1 MGLEEIQ
8 GGLHRYY
15 DRLTSGIC
23 LIGMETGEPIL
34 FVNKGMLKIYHCM
47 DEVEFYRFTG
57 RRFRGMVDG
66 EDYYPIAHMSEPD
79 RSEFVTFRFRT
90 RDDHFRRAEGSASVI
105 SLEDGT
111 KAWLLQIISS
121 ELKGSSAQN
130 DPLTGLLG
138 MRLFFK
144 RALQVARRESPK
156 GHLSAYCPIYFN
168 LTNFRL
174 YNSLHGL
181 SAGDH
186 CLKRIA
192 ALLRQYFPGALIAHF
207 SADGF
212 GVLAMRE
219 NIFQNIEVI
228 CSRVNAY
235 INNSNIVLKAGVC
248 LLEEDDIHIVRHT
261 FDMAKIACDTIKT
274 DATRCWAVYTRD
286 MGEALEKRAF
296 VLENFNAA
304 LEKGHIKVYYQP
316 VIRAMTGK
324 ICGVEALARWEDPV
338 YGRLMPN
345 VFIPVLEQARLI
357 HKLDIYVLDQVA
369 KQLHYRLVNKR
380 SVLPVSV
387 NLSRHDFNLMDPYAM
402 VEKIIT
408 RYDLQRDYIR
418 IEVTETAL
426 VKEKH
431 NLIQTLRQ
439 FQRSGYQV
447 WLDDFGSAYSS
458 LNVLHNYHFD
468 ELKIDMAFLRNF
480 NEKSRRILKAIVL
493 MAKELGVHTLAEG
506 AETKAQVDFLKQV
519 GCEKIQGYY
528 FGQPMSYEDIQ
539 IFCENYEYGQETR
552 REEPVYDKAGLI
564 NVVTDVPVAIFH
576 YDGKQAVVL
585 SANPAFRQ
593 IICDA
598 LPGYNGVDMPLRI
611 EDLFFRQR
619 LQPCLDE
626 LVASGREQVVTYI
639 ERDHYLQLRLELIG
653 GTQGR
658 YLCRACVYHIADTG
672 KDRETHQIDYLL
684 RNILKLYRDL
694 YYLNPKDDTCK
705 VIKTCMPNRVE
716 GQVLHG
722 IQSIIRDYADRFV
735 YSDDRNRFLSFLDFD
750 NVCRQTSQSQT
761 ASDSSVFR
769 IKQADGSYHWTVFL
783 VLLLRDDGRQNLL
796 LCCRED
802 VWETARDRKSLLP
815 ILATSFGIHELEP
828 ARQPYFRLLRE
839 LCQAM
844 IHYSG
849 IKFFWKDR
857 ARRFAGVSQSFLD
870 YYGLKDEKAL
880 IGKTDED
887 LGWIVNDR
895 VYRDA
900 EMAVLEKGQVTRDV
914 LGQCLVQGRLHQI
927 ASTKFPI
934 YRGKRII
941 GLLGYFE
948 DVDESSRHQAQLHTV
963 SLIDAETGLLNFR
976 GLLLVGE
983 DYMEAYRRYGTDY
996 VCVVLEVP
1004 EYEQVFRDYGD
1015 EVAGK
1020 LLQAITDQLLTLH
1033 SLKGSL
1039 AHLSG
1044 CRFFYITHQSLDRDF
1059 RNTLLGLTNAIHSL
1073 TDIGGYSCT
1082 LYLQYAIVQGSEG
1095 RDFDEI
1101 MQLLRERLK
1110 DAEEQ
1115 RYGQAV
1121 YIGDRLVF
1129 DKEKFDKL
1137 DEEVS
1142 IIDPDTYELVYVN
1155 EYMQKSYGFSD
1166 AYSWV
1171 GEKCYKLLYGLDR
1184 PCDDCIN
1191 GQLRRDCFCTV
1202 TRRNRKT
1209 GQNLFMR
1216 TTLIPWQGKN
1226 YRFSM
1231 AADINQYINRD
1242 LAENRVI
1249 FREVM
1254 ANDVI
1259 AIGMREADPSVGLQK
1274 MLAHIGRSLQAERVL
1289 IFEEQGSRVS
1299 ATYEWHQED
1308 LQPVAH
1314 TVQHIPINSLRPLYA
1329 KFDTKQMAIIED
1341 VQSFLRDNPGFT
1353 PYISGVRRLVSGHLT
1368 QSGRSLGFTEVINP
1382 SALAFKSAGLLLST
1396 LTLFLAIM
1404 LRNRD
1409 IFRSLERIST
1419 TDQLTGVGNRRGFSE
1434 YLRTL
1439 SDGMS
1444 LAFIF
1449 GDLNGLKQINDTQGH
1464 EAGDQL
1470 ICQAARIMKSL
1481 TDDSAVFRMGGDEF
1495 MLVVRN
1501 VDKTQ
1506 ARRIIRDLRARY
1518 RSSGISMA
1526 LGCIVCHAPIVNID
1540 DVISQ
1545 VDREMY
1551 ADKERIYGRRQS

>member
-1 MGLEEIQ
+1 MDVASIQ
-8 GGLHRYY
+8 AELHRYY
-15 DRLTSGIC
+15 DKLIAGVC
-23 LIGMETGEPIL
+23 LIGMDESEPIL
-34 FVNKGMLKIYHCM
+34 FVNRGLLDMYHCG
-47 DEVEFYRFTG
+47 DEGEFYRLTG
-57 RRFRGMVDG
+57 KVRKGMI
-66 EDYYPIAHMSEPD
+66 EAADYRPLDKADDAGRPKFI
-79 RSEFVTFRFRT
+79 TFRFRT
-90 RDDHFRRAEGSASVI
+90 
-105 SLEDGT
+105 
-111 KAWLLQIISS
+111 
-121 ELKGSSAQN
+121 
-130 DPLTGLLG
+130 
-138 MRLFFK
+138 
-144 RALQVARRESPK
+144 
-156 GHLSAYCPIYFN
+156 
-168 LTNFRL
+168 
-174 YNSLHGL
+174 
-181 SAGDH
+181 
-186 CLKRIA
+186 
-192 ALLRQYFPGALIAHF
+192 
-207 SADGF
+207 
-212 GVLAMRE
+212 
-219 NIFQNIEVI
+219 
-228 CSRVNAY
+228 
-235 INNSNIVLKAGVC
+235 
-248 LLEEDDIHIVRHT
+248 
-261 FDMAKIACDTIKT
+261 
-274 DATRCWAVYTRD
+274 
-286 MGEALEKRAF
+286 
-296 VLENFNAA
+296 
-304 LEKGHIKVYYQP
+304 
-316 VIRAMTGK
+316 
-324 ICGVEALARWEDPV
+324 
-338 YGRLMPN
+338 
-345 VFIPVLEQARLI
+345 
-357 HKLDIYVLDQVA
+357 
-369 KQLHYRLVNKR
+369 
-380 SVLPVSV
+380 
-387 NLSRHDFNLMDPYAM
+387 
-402 VEKIIT
+402 
-408 RYDLQRDYIR
+408 
-418 IEVTETAL
+418 
-426 VKEKH
+426 
-431 NLIQTLRQ
+431 
-439 FQRSGYQV
+439 
-447 WLDDFGSAYSS
+447 
-458 LNVLHNYHFD
+458 
-468 ELKIDMAFLRNF
+468 
-480 NEKSRRILKAIVL
+480 
-493 MAKELGVHTLAEG
+493 
-506 AETKAQVDFLKQV
+506 
-519 GCEKIQGYY
+519 
-528 FGQPMSYEDIQ
+528 
-539 IFCENYEYGQETR
+539 
-552 REEPVYDKAGLI
+552 
-564 NVVTDVPVAIFH
+564 
-576 YDGKQAVVL
+576 
-585 SANPAFRQ
+585 
-593 IICDA
+593 
-598 LPGYNGVDMPLRI
+598 
-611 EDLFFRQR
+611 
-619 LQPCLDE
+619 
-626 LVASGREQVVTYI
+626 
-639 ERDHYLQLRLELIG
+639 
-653 GTQGR
+653 
-658 YLCRACVYHIADTG
+658 
-672 KDRETHQIDYLL
+672 
-684 RNILKLYRDL
+684 
-694 YYLNPKDDTCK
+694 
-705 VIKTCMPNRVE
+705 
-716 GQVLHG
+716 
-722 IQSIIRDYADRFV
+722 
-735 YSDDRNRFLSFLDFD
+735 
-750 NVCRQTSQSQT
+750 
-761 ASDSSVFR
+761 
-769 IKQADGSYHWTVFL
+769 ADGSYHWTVFL
-783 VLLLRDDGRQNLL
+783 VLLLRVDNRQDLL

-839 LCQAM
+839 LCQSM

-887 LGWIVNDR
+887 LGWIVNDC
-895 VYRDA
+895 VYREA

-914 LGQCLVQGRLHQI
+914 LGQCLVQGRLRQI

-1044 CRFFYITHQSLDRDF
+1044 CRFFYITHQSLDWDF

-1249 FREVM
+1249 FREAM

-1382 SALAFKSAGLLLST
+1382 SVLAFKSAGLLLST

-1409 IFRSLERIST
+1409 TFRSLERLST
-1419 TDQLTGVGNRRGFSE
+1419 TDQLTGAGNRRGFTE
-1434 YLRTL
+1434 YIRAVP
-1439 SDGMS
+1439 DGIF

-1449 GDLNGLKQINDTQGH
+1449 GDLNGLKRINDTQGH
-1464 EAGDQL
+1464 EAGDHLLQ
-1470 ICQAARIMKSL
+1470 QAVRHMKALSG
-1481 TDDSAVFRMGGDEF
+1481 DNAVFRMGGDEF
-1495 MLVVRN
+1495 MVIARNASEQQAQQLVRE
-1501 VDKTQ
+1501 
-1506 ARRIIRDLRARY
+1506 LLARY

-1526 LGCIVCHAPIVNID
+1526 LGVVVCQTPIANID
-1540 DVISQ
+1540 EVLSQ
-1545 VDREMY
+1545 ADREMY
-1551 ADKERIYGRRQS
+1551 TDKERIYTSWRHS

>member
-1 MGLEEIQ
+1 MDVASIQ
-8 GGLHRYY
+8 AELHRYY
-15 DRLTSGIC
+15 DKLIAGVC
-23 LIGMETGEPIL
+23 LIGMDESEPIL
-34 FVNKGMLKIYHCM
+34 FVNRGLLDMYHCG
-47 DEVEFYRFTG
+47 DEGEFYRLTG
-57 RRFRGMVDG
+57 KVRKGMIKAA
-66 EDYYPIAHMSEPD
+66 DYRPLDKADDAGRPKFI
-79 RSEFVTFRFRT
+79 TFRFRT
-90 RDDHFRRAEGSASVI
+90 
-105 SLEDGT
+105 
-111 KAWLLQIISS
+111 
-121 ELKGSSAQN
+121 
-130 DPLTGLLG
+130 
-138 MRLFFK
+138 
-144 RALQVARRESPK
+144 
-156 GHLSAYCPIYFN
+156 
-168 LTNFRL
+168 
-174 YNSLHGL
+174 
-181 SAGDH
+181 
-186 CLKRIA
+186 
-192 ALLRQYFPGALIAHF
+192 
-207 SADGF
+207 
-212 GVLAMRE
+212 
-219 NIFQNIEVI
+219 
-228 CSRVNAY
+228 
-235 INNSNIVLKAGVC
+235 
-248 LLEEDDIHIVRHT
+248 
-261 FDMAKIACDTIKT
+261 
-274 DATRCWAVYTRD
+274 
-286 MGEALEKRAF
+286 
-296 VLENFNAA
+296 
-304 LEKGHIKVYYQP
+304 
-316 VIRAMTGK
+316 
-324 ICGVEALARWEDPV
+324 
-338 YGRLMPN
+338 
-345 VFIPVLEQARLI
+345 
-357 HKLDIYVLDQVA
+357 
-369 KQLHYRLVNKR
+369 
-380 SVLPVSV
+380 
-387 NLSRHDFNLMDPYAM
+387 
-402 VEKIIT
+402 
-408 RYDLQRDYIR
+408 
-418 IEVTETAL
+418 
-426 VKEKH
+426 
-431 NLIQTLRQ
+431 
-439 FQRSGYQV
+439 
-447 WLDDFGSAYSS
+447 
-458 LNVLHNYHFD
+458 
-468 ELKIDMAFLRNF
+468 
-480 NEKSRRILKAIVL
+480 
-493 MAKELGVHTLAEG
+493 
-506 AETKAQVDFLKQV
+506 
-519 GCEKIQGYY
+519 
-528 FGQPMSYEDIQ
+528 
-539 IFCENYEYGQETR
+539 
-552 REEPVYDKAGLI
+552 
-564 NVVTDVPVAIFH
+564 
-576 YDGKQAVVL
+576 
-585 SANPAFRQ
+585 
-593 IICDA
+593 
-598 LPGYNGVDMPLRI
+598 
-611 EDLFFRQR
+611 
-619 LQPCLDE
+619 
-626 LVASGREQVVTYI
+626 
-639 ERDHYLQLRLELIG
+639 
-653 GTQGR
+653 
-658 YLCRACVYHIADTG
+658 
-672 KDRETHQIDYLL
+672 
-684 RNILKLYRDL
+684 
-694 YYLNPKDDTCK
+694 
-705 VIKTCMPNRVE
+705 
-716 GQVLHG
+716 
-722 IQSIIRDYADRFV
+722 
-735 YSDDRNRFLSFLDFD
+735 
-750 NVCRQTSQSQT
+750 
-761 ASDSSVFR
+761 
-769 IKQADGSYHWTVFL
+769 ADGSYHWTVFL
-783 VLLLRDDGRQNLL
+783 VLLLRVDNRQDLL

-802 VWETARDRKSLLP
+802 VWETARDRKRLLP
-815 ILATSFGIHELEP
+815 VLATSFGIHELEP
-828 ARQPYFRLLRE
+828 VHQPYFRLLRE

-849 IKFFWKDR
+849 IKFFWKDK
-857 ARRFAGVSQSFLD
+857 ARRFVGVSQSFFD
-870 YYGLKDEKAL
+870 YCGLKNEKVL

-887 LGWIVNDR
+887 LGWNIHDR
-895 VYRDA
+895 VYREA
-900 EMAVLEKGQVTRDV
+900 EMAVLEKGEVMRDV

-1171 GEKCYKLLYGLDR
+1171 GEKCYKLLSGLDG
-1184 PCDDCIN
+1184 PCEDCIN
-1191 GQLRRDCFCTV
+1191 GQLRRDCFCTT
-1202 TRRNRKT
+1202 TRRNCKT
-1209 GQNLFMR
+1209 GQNLLMR

-1231 AADINQYINRD
+1231 AADLNQYISRD

-1249 FREVM
+1249 FREAM

-1259 AIGMREADPSVGLQK
+1259 AIGMREADPNVGLQK
-1274 MLAHIGRSLQAERVL
+1274 MLAHIGHSLQAERVL
-1289 IFEEQGSRVS
+1289 LFEEQDGQVS

-1409 IFRSLERIST
+1409 IFRSLERLGA
-1419 TDQLTGVGNRRGFSE
+1419 TDQMTGVGNRRGFAE
-1434 YLRTL
+1434 YLRAL
-1439 SDGMS
+1439 PDGMS

-1449 GDLNGLKQINDTQGH
+1449 GDLNGLKQTNDTLGH

-1470 ICQAARIMKSL
+1470 IRQAAQIMKNL
-1481 TDDSAVFRMGGDEF
+1481 TGDIAVFRMGGDEF

-1540 DVISQ
+1540 DVLSQ
-1545 VDREMY
+1545 VDQKMY

>member
-1 MGLEEIQ
+1 MDVASIQ
-8 GGLHRYY
+8 AELHRYY
-15 DRLTSGIC
+15 DKLIAGVC
-23 LIGMETGEPIL
+23 LIGMDESEPIL
-34 FVNKGMLKIYHCM
+34 FVNRGLLNMYHCG
-47 DEVEFYRFTG
+47 DEGEFYRLTG
-57 RRFRGMVDG
+57 KVRKGMI
-66 EDYYPIAHMSEPD
+66 EAADYRPLDKADDAGRPKFI
-79 RSEFVTFRFRT
+79 TFRFRT
-90 RDDHFRRAEGSASVI
+90 
-105 SLEDGT
+105 
-111 KAWLLQIISS
+111 
-121 ELKGSSAQN
+121 
-130 DPLTGLLG
+130 
-138 MRLFFK
+138 
-144 RALQVARRESPK
+144 
-156 GHLSAYCPIYFN
+156 
-168 LTNFRL
+168 
-174 YNSLHGL
+174 
-181 SAGDH
+181 
-186 CLKRIA
+186 
-192 ALLRQYFPGALIAHF
+192 
-207 SADGF
+207 
-212 GVLAMRE
+212 
-219 NIFQNIEVI
+219 
-228 CSRVNAY
+228 
-235 INNSNIVLKAGVC
+235 
-248 LLEEDDIHIVRHT
+248 
-261 FDMAKIACDTIKT
+261 
-274 DATRCWAVYTRD
+274 
-286 MGEALEKRAF
+286 
-296 VLENFNAA
+296 
-304 LEKGHIKVYYQP
+304 
-316 VIRAMTGK
+316 
-324 ICGVEALARWEDPV
+324 
-338 YGRLMPN
+338 
-345 VFIPVLEQARLI
+345 
-357 HKLDIYVLDQVA
+357 
-369 KQLHYRLVNKR
+369 
-380 SVLPVSV
+380 
-387 NLSRHDFNLMDPYAM
+387 
-402 VEKIIT
+402 
-408 RYDLQRDYIR
+408 
-418 IEVTETAL
+418 
-426 VKEKH
+426 
-431 NLIQTLRQ
+431 
-439 FQRSGYQV
+439 
-447 WLDDFGSAYSS
+447 
-458 LNVLHNYHFD
+458 
-468 ELKIDMAFLRNF
+468 
-480 NEKSRRILKAIVL
+480 
-493 MAKELGVHTLAEG
+493 
-506 AETKAQVDFLKQV
+506 
-519 GCEKIQGYY
+519 
-528 FGQPMSYEDIQ
+528 
-539 IFCENYEYGQETR
+539 
-552 REEPVYDKAGLI
+552 
-564 NVVTDVPVAIFH
+564 
-576 YDGKQAVVL
+576 
-585 SANPAFRQ
+585 
-593 IICDA
+593 
-598 LPGYNGVDMPLRI
+598 
-611 EDLFFRQR
+611 
-619 LQPCLDE
+619 
-626 LVASGREQVVTYI
+626 
-639 ERDHYLQLRLELIG
+639 
-653 GTQGR
+653 
-658 YLCRACVYHIADTG
+658 
-672 KDRETHQIDYLL
+672 
-684 RNILKLYRDL
+684 
-694 YYLNPKDDTCK
+694 
-705 VIKTCMPNRVE
+705 
-716 GQVLHG
+716 
-722 IQSIIRDYADRFV
+722 
-735 YSDDRNRFLSFLDFD
+735 
-750 NVCRQTSQSQT
+750 
-761 ASDSSVFR
+761 
-769 IKQADGSYHWTVFL
+769 ADGSYHWTVFL
-783 VLLLRDDGRQNLL
+783 VLLLRVDNRQDLL

-839 LCQAM
+839 LCQSM

-870 YYGLKDEKAL
+870 YYGRKDEKAL

-887 LGWIVNDR
+887 LGWIVNDC
-895 VYRDA
+895 VYREA

-914 LGQCLVQGRLHQI
+914 LGQCLVQGRLRQI

-983 DYMEAYRRYGTDY
+983 NYMEAYRRYGTDY

-1249 FREVM
+1249 FREAM

-1289 IFEEQGSRVS
+1289 IFEEQPDQTVS
-1299 ATYEWHQED
+1299 ATYEWYQED
-1308 LQPVAH
+1308 LQPMAP
-1314 TVQHIPINSLRPLYA
+1314 TVQHIPMDSLRPLYA
-1329 KFDTKQMAIIED
+1329 AFDAKQMAIIED
-1341 VQSFLRDNPGFT
+1341 AQAFVRAHPGFT
-1353 PYISGVRRLVSGHLT
+1353 PHLSGVRRLVSGHLT
-1368 QSGRSLGFTEVINP
+1368 QSGKSLGFTEVVNP
-1382 SALAFKSAGLLLST
+1382 SALAFKSASLLLST
-1396 LTLFLAIM
+1396 LTLFLASM

-1409 IFRSLERIST
+1409 TFRSLERLST
-1419 TDQLTGVGNRRGFSE
+1419 TDQLTGAGNRRGFTE
-1434 YLRTL
+1434 YIRAVP
-1439 SDGMS
+1439 DGIF

-1449 GDLNGLKQINDTQGH
+1449 GDLNGLKRINDTQGH
-1464 EAGDQL
+1464 EAGDHLLQ
-1470 ICQAARIMKSL
+1470 QAVRHMKALSG
-1481 TDDSAVFRMGGDEF
+1481 DNAVFRMGGDEF
-1495 MLVVRN
+1495 MVIARNASEQQAQQLVRE
-1501 VDKTQ
+1501 
-1506 ARRIIRDLRARY
+1506 LLARY

-1526 LGCIVCHAPIVNID
+1526 LGVVVCQTPIANID
-1540 DVISQ
+1540 EVLSQ
-1545 VDREMY
+1545 ADREMY
-1551 ADKERIYGRRQS
+1551 TDKERIYTSWRHS

>member
-1 MGLEEIQ
+1 MDVASIQ
-8 GGLHRYY
+8 AELHRYY
-15 DRLTSGIC
+15 DKLIAGVC
-23 LIGMETGEPIL
+23 LIGMDESEPIL
-34 FVNKGMLKIYHCM
+34 FVNRGLLDMYHCG
-47 DEVEFYRFTG
+47 DEGEFYRLTG
-57 RRFRGMVDG
+57 KVRKGMI
-66 EDYYPIAHMSEPD
+66 EAADYRPLDKADDAGRPKFI
-79 RSEFVTFRFRT
+79 TFRFRT
-90 RDDHFRRAEGSASVI
+90 
-105 SLEDGT
+105 
-111 KAWLLQIISS
+111 
-121 ELKGSSAQN
+121 
-130 DPLTGLLG
+130 
-138 MRLFFK
+138 
-144 RALQVARRESPK
+144 
-156 GHLSAYCPIYFN
+156 
-168 LTNFRL
+168 
-174 YNSLHGL
+174 
-181 SAGDH
+181 
-186 CLKRIA
+186 
-192 ALLRQYFPGALIAHF
+192 
-207 SADGF
+207 
-212 GVLAMRE
+212 
-219 NIFQNIEVI
+219 
-228 CSRVNAY
+228 
-235 INNSNIVLKAGVC
+235 
-248 LLEEDDIHIVRHT
+248 
-261 FDMAKIACDTIKT
+261 
-274 DATRCWAVYTRD
+274 
-286 MGEALEKRAF
+286 
-296 VLENFNAA
+296 
-304 LEKGHIKVYYQP
+304 
-316 VIRAMTGK
+316 
-324 ICGVEALARWEDPV
+324 
-338 YGRLMPN
+338 
-345 VFIPVLEQARLI
+345 
-357 HKLDIYVLDQVA
+357 
-369 KQLHYRLVNKR
+369 
-380 SVLPVSV
+380 
-387 NLSRHDFNLMDPYAM
+387 
-402 VEKIIT
+402 
-408 RYDLQRDYIR
+408 
-418 IEVTETAL
+418 
-426 VKEKH
+426 
-431 NLIQTLRQ
+431 
-439 FQRSGYQV
+439 
-447 WLDDFGSAYSS
+447 
-458 LNVLHNYHFD
+458 
-468 ELKIDMAFLRNF
+468 
-480 NEKSRRILKAIVL
+480 
-493 MAKELGVHTLAEG
+493 
-506 AETKAQVDFLKQV
+506 
-519 GCEKIQGYY
+519 
-528 FGQPMSYEDIQ
+528 
-539 IFCENYEYGQETR
+539 
-552 REEPVYDKAGLI
+552 
-564 NVVTDVPVAIFH
+564 
-576 YDGKQAVVL
+576 
-585 SANPAFRQ
+585 
-593 IICDA
+593 
-598 LPGYNGVDMPLRI
+598 
-611 EDLFFRQR
+611 
-619 LQPCLDE
+619 
-626 LVASGREQVVTYI
+626 
-639 ERDHYLQLRLELIG
+639 
-653 GTQGR
+653 
-658 YLCRACVYHIADTG
+658 
-672 KDRETHQIDYLL
+672 
-684 RNILKLYRDL
+684 
-694 YYLNPKDDTCK
+694 
-705 VIKTCMPNRVE
+705 
-716 GQVLHG
+716 
-722 IQSIIRDYADRFV
+722 
-735 YSDDRNRFLSFLDFD
+735 
-750 NVCRQTSQSQT
+750 
-761 ASDSSVFR
+761 
-769 IKQADGSYHWTVFL
+769 ADGSYHWTVFL
-783 VLLLRDDGRQNLL
+783 VLLLRVDNRQDLL

-839 LCQAM
+839 LCQSM

-887 LGWIVNDR
+887 LGWIVNDC
-895 VYRDA
+895 VYREA

-914 LGQCLVQGRLHQI
+914 LGQCLFQGRLRQI

-1073 TDIGGYSCT
+1073 TDTGGYSCT

-1155 EYMQKSYGFSD
+1155 EYMQKNYGFSD

-1249 FREVM
+1249 FREAM

-1259 AIGMREADPSVGLQK
+1259 AIGMREADSSVGLQK

-1368 QSGRSLGFTEVINP
+1368 QSGKSLGFTEVVNP
-1382 SALAFKSAGLLLST
+1382 SALAFKSASLLLST
-1396 LTLFLAIM
+1396 LTLFLASM

-1409 IFRSLERIST
+1409 TFRSLERLST
-1419 TDQLTGVGNRRGFSE
+1419 TDQLTGAGNRRGFTE
-1434 YLRTL
+1434 YIRAVP
-1439 SDGMS
+1439 DGIF

-1449 GDLNGLKQINDTQGH
+1449 GDLNGLKRINDTQGH
-1464 EAGDQL
+1464 EAGDHLLQ
-1470 ICQAARIMKSL
+1470 QAVRHMKALSG
-1481 TDDSAVFRMGGDEF
+1481 DNAVFRMGGDEF
-1495 MLVVRN
+1495 MVIARNASEQQAQQLVRE
-1501 VDKTQ
+1501 
-1506 ARRIIRDLRARY
+1506 LLARY

-1526 LGCIVCHAPIVNID
+1526 LGVVVCQTPIANID
-1540 DVISQ
+1540 EVLSQ
-1545 VDREMY
+1545 ADREMY
-1551 ADKERIYGRRQS
+1551 TDKERIYTSWRHS